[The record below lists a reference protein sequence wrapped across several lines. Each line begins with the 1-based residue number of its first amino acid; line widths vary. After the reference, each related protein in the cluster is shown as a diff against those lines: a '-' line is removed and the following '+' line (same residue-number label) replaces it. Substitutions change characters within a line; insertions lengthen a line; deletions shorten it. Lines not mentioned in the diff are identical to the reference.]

1 MFKTTLAQLNS
12 GNGNN
17 GGIPFIHN
25 GIACDEEVTEDEIQI
40 LIIDDEPGIGEEIC
54 DKLEF
59 HGFRCAF
66 ATDAKSGL
74 ELVRL
79 KTSISIVLTDIR
91 MPGMDGL
98 EMCKII
104 RNEIPAGRDLAILI
118 MTGHAGMD
126 EALEALKVGALDF
139 LTKPLCPDL
148 LVHAVKRADQQIKA
162 LMLERDF
169 KGKLKTLVEE
179 KTGELEKL
187 NAALMISN
195 QVKEEFLLMISHELR
210 TPLNLIIG
218 FAEIIESDV
227 AAPEQKEFINEI
239 KIASWQL
246 TEMVSSMIDMVAV
259 ETKTLELKISDVD
272 IIELVEQTISAYE
285 GKAKQAEVTI
295 DTNNIPCI
303 SVKLDPVRISQAVG
317 RLVDN
322 AINFSPA
329 GGIVQISAQQTDN
342 GLMISVQDDGIGMSE
357 PEITKALELLR
368 QVDGSTTKKQGGI
381 GLGLFLAKTFSELHS
396 GSLSISSKPGF
407 GTTITLIIP
416 VQ

>member
-1 MFKTTLAQLNS
+1 MS
-12 GNGNN
+12 GMN
-17 GGIPFIHN
+17 
-25 GIACDEEVTEDEIQI
+25 
-40 LIIDDEPGIGEEIC
+40 
-54 DKLEF
+54 
-59 HGFRCAF
+59 
-66 ATDAKSGL
+66 
-74 ELVRL
+74 
-79 KTSISIVLTDIR
+79 
-91 MPGMDGL
+91 GL

-104 RNEIPAGRDLAILI
+104 RNEIPVERDLALLI

-148 LVHAVKRADQQIKA
+148 LVHAVKRADQQVKA

-272 IIELVEQTISAYE
+272 VIELVEQAVSAYE

-303 SVKLDPVRISQAVG
+303 SVKLDPVRISQALG

-329 GGIVQISAQQTDN
+329 GGVVQISAQKTDD
-342 GLMISVQDDGIGMSE
+342 GLMISVQDDGVGMSE
-357 PEITKALELLR
+357 LEITKALELLR

>member
-1 MFKTTLAQLNS
+1 MFKTTPAQLHS

-17 GGIPFIHN
+17 GGIPLINN
-25 GIACDEEVTEDEIQI
+25 GMTCDAEVTEDEIKI

-54 DKLEF
+54 EKLEF
-59 HGFRCAF
+59 HGFHCAF

-79 KTSISIVLTDIR
+79 NTSISIVLTDIR
-91 MPGMDGL
+91 MPGMNGL

-104 RNEIPAGRDLAILI
+104 RNEMPAERDLALLI
-118 MTGHAGMD
+118 MTGHAGMS

-148 LVHAVKRADQQIKA
+148 LVHAVKRADQHIKS

-169 KGKLKTLVEE
+169 KGKLKILVEE

-272 IIELVEQTISAYE
+272 VIELVEQAIFAYE

-329 GGIVQISAQQTDN
+329 GGIVQISVQQKNN
-342 GLMISVQDDGIGMSE
+342 GLMICVQDDGVGMSE
-357 PEITKALELLR
+357 QEITKALELLR
-368 QVDGSTTKKQGGI
+368 QVDGSTTRKQGGI
-381 GLGLFLAKTFSELHS
+381 GGGLFLAKTFSELHG
-396 GSLSISSKPGF
+396 GSLSISSEPGR